1 MLSVSVSDKKRKMA
15 RLKVFQVCLLKRRS
29 EENLEKLCE
38 RLCSQTSARR
48 GTVRNIHLFPH
59 GRKIKLDSSLHFHSF
74 SEEACKAGQGKA
86 RQGKAVAKL
95 KRIRRKSLEQFQDSI
110 LNPIFFCSDCLE
122 LLWRRRKKLGE
133 NHVSIEAGYVG
144 SPASILH
151 PFLDLFHI
159 EPKSSRDQGRLQSC
173 GKSNPRVLLCLLRR
187 RFASLNGT
195 SLGNFS
201 VQN

>member
-1 MLSVSVSDKKRKMA
+1 M
-15 RLKVFQVCLLKRRS
+15 
-29 EENLEKLCE
+29 CE

-48 GTVRNIHLFPH
+48 GNVRNIHLFPH

-74 SEEACKAGQGKA
+74 SEEACKARQCKA

-95 KRIRRKSLEQFQDSI
+95 KRSRRKSLEQFQDSI
-110 LNPIFFCSDCLE
+110 LNPIFFSSDCRE
-122 LLWRRRKKLGE
+122 LLWWRRKKLGE

-144 SPASILH
+144 SKNLIWAIVH
-151 PFLDLFHI
+151 PFLALFHI
-159 EPKSSRDQGRLQSC
+159 GPKSSRDQGRLKSC

-187 RFASLNGT
+187 RCASLNRT

-201 VQN
+201 GQN